1 MRIKSICVF
10 CSSSESVA
18 EVYKE
23 AAVDLGRRMGRRQ
36 ISLVYGGA
44 SIGLMGCVARG
55 VHETGGN
62 VVAVL
67 PHFFMNKNI
76 DYKEADELIVTQDM
90 RERKMIMDKRSDAF
104 IVLPGGIGTLEEG
117 MEILSM
123 IQLKQTEKP
132 LVFVNTDD
140 FYRDLAAHFEAMI
153 RRQFAKREILTL
165 FAMAPDPES
174 ALAYVMD
181 FPAPG
186 SENPGF

>member
-18 EVYKE
+18 EIYKQ
-23 AAVDLGRRMGRRQ
+23 AAADLGRQMGRRQ
-36 ISLVYGGA
+36 IGLVYGGA

-76 DYKEADELIVTQDM
+76 DYKEADELIVTRDM

-123 IQLKQTEKP
+123 IQLKQTRKP

-140 FYRDLAAHFEAMI
+140 FYRGLAAHFETII
-153 RRQFAKREILTL
+153 RLQFAKRETLSL
-165 FAMAPDPES
+165 FAMAPDPAS
-174 ALAYVMD
+174 ALDYVMG
-181 FPAPG
+181 FPGPG
-186 SENPGF
+186 TGHPGL